1 MKYKVH
7 TLLLFLFWSIV
18 TLGQKKEYQAN
29 YIIEEPVNKQVA
41 SKSQLDELNDILKE
55 NYTGGSLFSNQS
67 PFVLI
72 PSITIISE
80 QTAGEVQVVKVIKL
94 EIGLTSQGKD
104 DRSIFNRFR
113 HSYIITAE
121 DRSKAIDKALVLFRK
136 ERKLKTFFEQSN
148 QNIVAFYE
156 SNCSTVLNTVKVNIE
171 RKEYLKAISYLS
183 YVPETTSCYKESE
196 RIITKI
202 FLDSKEESCRALVQ
216 KALEEEAKRDY
227 TKALYF
233 LQFIETNTKCYNSAT
248 ALINKISDKID
259 EATIRNFEMEKLK
272 FSKLTDLQ
280 KMEII
285 AKESN
290 YIRLTIQ
297 E

>member
-7 TLLLFLFWSIV
+7 TLLFFLFWSIV
-18 TLGQKKEYQAN
+18 TLGQNKEYQAN
-29 YIIEEPVNKQVA
+29 YIIEEPAKKQVA
-41 SKSQLDELNDILKE
+41 SKSQLEDLNEILKQ

-67 PFVLI
+67 PFVII

-121 DRSKAIDKALVLFRK
+121 DNSEAIDKALIQFRK
-136 ERKLKTFFEQSN
+136 EKKIKTFFEQSN
-148 QNIVAFYE
+148 QNIVTFYE

-171 RKEYLKAISYLS
+171 RKEYLKAFNYLS

-196 RIITKI
+196 QIITKI
-202 FLDSKEESCRALVQ
+202 FLDSKEESCRAMVQ
-216 KALEEEAKRDY
+216 KALNEEAKRNY
-227 TKALYF
+227 NKALYY
-233 LQFIETNTKCYNSAT
+233 LQFVETNTTCYDSAT
-248 ALINKISDKID
+248 SLINGISNKID

-285 AKESN
+285 AKEVNS
-290 YIRLTIQ
+290 ISLTIQ